1 MQVQES
7 FSEALLTYVQRQL
20 TLIF

>member
-20 TLIF
+20 TFIF